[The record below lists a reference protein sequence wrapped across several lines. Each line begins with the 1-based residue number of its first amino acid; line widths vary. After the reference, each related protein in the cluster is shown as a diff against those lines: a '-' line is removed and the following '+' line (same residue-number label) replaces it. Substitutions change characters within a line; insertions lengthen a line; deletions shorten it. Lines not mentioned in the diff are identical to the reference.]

1 MKIGMNV
8 NLVYLDIHMQ
18 MIMDVGVGNL
28 KI

>member
-8 NLVYLDIHMQ
+8 NPVYLDIHMQ